1 MTWKDLLQVKV
12 SDHFGLSVDA
22 GPVFLALV
30 LAGLIAFLVY
40 LRRRRPKCADWSVV
54 DAEVQLGGIGKV
66 KIRPSYEDVQI
77 AHKAWVELVTRK
89 AGLPFDEEHDIISEV
104 YDSWYTLFQ
113 EMRSLAKEIP
123 AEKLRN
129 SKDTQELVR
138 LLVDALNLG
147 LRPHLTKW
155 QARFRH
161 WYGTAIEDNGDKSP
175 QEVQKLYPQYHE
187 LVDDLKKVNKQ
198 IVEYAAVIKQIAQGD
213 KFIRTADSVMN
224 EPNV

>member
-12 SDHFGLSVDA
+12 SDNFGLTVNA
-22 GPVFLALV
+22 GPVLLV
-30 LAGLIAFLVY
+30 LLLVGIVAFLIY
-40 LRRRRPKCADWSVV
+40 LRRRSLKYAGWLVL

-66 KIRPSYEDVQI
+66 RIRPSHEDVQI

-89 AGLPFDEEHDIISEV
+89 AGIPFDEEHDVIVEV
-104 YDSWYTLFQ
+104 YDSWHDLFK
-113 EMRSLAKEIP
+113 EMRDLAKELP

-155 QARFRH
+155 QAKFRH
-161 WYGTAIEDNGDKSP
+161 WYASAIEKSDGKSP
-175 QEVQKLYPQYHE
+175 QQIQKEYPYYRE
-187 LVDDLKKVNKQ
+187 LVDELKKVNKQ
-198 IVEYAAVIKQIAQGD
+198 IVDYAVVIKQIAQGCKD
-213 KFIRTADSVMN
+213 KTEGV
-224 EPNV
+224 